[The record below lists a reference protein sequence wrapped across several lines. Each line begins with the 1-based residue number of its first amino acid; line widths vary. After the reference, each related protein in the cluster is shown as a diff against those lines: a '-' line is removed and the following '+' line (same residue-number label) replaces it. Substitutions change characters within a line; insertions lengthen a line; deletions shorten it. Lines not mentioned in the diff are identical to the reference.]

1 MFSDP
6 SMAAALAWP
15 TLAILWAGAFLGGI
29 ATGGAGFAFA
39 VVASAIWL
47 HAIDPVRAAFLIVFC
62 GTIMQTALIWPMR
75 HNLQRSRLWP
85 FLLGCAIGIPAG
97 VYYLTQSDAGAVKVF
112 LGWFLMAFGAYA
124 IITPHLPVIKWG
136 GRFADA
142 AIGVIGGFMGGIGGY
157 SGVIPTIWTQLR
169 GWKKE
174 TARAVYQPFILFAH
188 VGVMLGIGVMA
199 FDWNAVM
206 LALIVLPMVLAGCWV
221 GWRIYGRLDE
231 RRFRQALALLLV
243 VSGAALVF

>member
-6 SMAAALAWP
+6 ALAAALAWP
-15 TLAILWAGAFLGGI
+15 TVAILAAGAFVGGM

-47 HAIDPVRAAFLIVFC
+47 HVIDPVRAAFLIVFC
-62 GTIMQTALIWPMR
+62 GTVMQVSLIWPMR
-75 HNLQRSRLWP
+75 HNLQRSRLLP
-85 FLLGCAIGIPAG
+85 FLLGCALGIPLG
-97 VYYLTQSDAGAVKVF
+97 VWYLTTSDAGAVKIF
-112 LGWFLMAFGAYA
+112 LGFFLIAFGAYA
-124 IITPHLPVIKWG
+124 IVTPHLPVIKWG
-136 GRFADA
+136 GRAADG

-174 TARAVYQPFILFAH
+174 AARAVYQPFILFAH
-188 VGVMLGIGVMA
+188 IGVMLCIGVMA
-199 FDWNAVM
+199 FNWNAVV
-206 LALIVLPMVLAGCWV
+206 LALIVLPVVLAGCWV
-221 GWRIYGRLDE
+221 GWQIYGRLDE

-243 VSGAALVF
+243 ISGAALVF